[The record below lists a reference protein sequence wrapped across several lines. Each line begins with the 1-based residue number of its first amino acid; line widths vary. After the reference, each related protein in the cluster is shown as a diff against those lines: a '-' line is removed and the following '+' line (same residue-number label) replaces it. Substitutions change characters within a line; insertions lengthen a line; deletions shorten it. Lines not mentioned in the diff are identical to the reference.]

1 MAGLWQCRANLVYD
15 ETVVINFRMSGIAMI
30 RRNSLNLSV
39 VMSLL
44 IANGVMFLLEIAYG
58 GKLIDMLALWPLGAS
73 NLAVFG
79 EAVPHFQIWQLI
91 TYSFLHGGILHL
103 ALNMYAL
110 WLFGSRMEYVW
121 GSKAFAIYYFFC
133 VVGAGLVQLF
143 IATHAAGEGGIY
155 PTIGASGGV
164 FGLLLAFG
172 MTFPNERLLLIF
184 PPVVLKAKWF
194 VLIYGAIELWAG
206 VTGTVAGVAHFAH
219 LGGMF
224 FGYILIRYWRHHPPG
239 FR

>member
-1 MAGLWQCRANLVYD
+1 MPKRY
-15 ETVVINFRMSGIAMI
+15 
-30 RRNSLNLSV
+30 SLNMSV
-39 VMSLL
+39 VMILL
-44 IANGVMFLLEIAYG
+44 ILNGGIFLLELSAG
-58 GKLIDMLALWPLGAS
+58 RQLINIFGLWPMGVQEFGA
-73 NLAVFG
+73 A
-79 EAVPHFQIWQLI
+79 APHFQIWQLI

-110 WLFGSRMEYVW
+110 WLFGSRMEYMW
-121 GSKAFAIYYFFC
+121 APKAFAIYYFVC
-133 VVGAGLVQLF
+133 VIGAGLVQLI
-143 IATHAAGEGGIY
+143 IATYAAKQGAIY

-184 PPVVLKAKWF
+184 PPVVLKAKWL
-194 VLIYGAIELWAG
+194 VIIYGAIELWAG

-219 LGGMF
+219 LGGML
-224 FGYILIRYWRHHPPG
+224 FGYILIKYWRRHPPG